1 VCSGAHVPKLP
12 SPLIRILACSV
23 FAVSTQAL
31 TLEQIES
38 SPNLTPERFA
48 SFFRSFNFQFHAE
61 IQSSEIFL
69 GTESGDCDD
78 YAILA
83 SNVLRRHGY
92 RPRLIT
98 IRMPEI
104 VHVVCYI
111 PETNSYLDYNLRAEG
126 SGLVECRPEI
136 SEIARSVAR
145 SYGAKWSS
153 ASEFTFQDG
162 SKRLVQT
169 VVEGRERQFAST
181 RH

>member
-1 VCSGAHVPKLP
+1 VRLLP
-12 SPLIRILACSV
+12 SPLIRIVVCSYLV
-23 FAVSTQAL
+23 AISTQAL

-48 SFFRSFNFQFHAE
+48 GFFRSFNFRFHAE
-61 IQSSEIFL
+61 IQSSEAFL

-92 RPRLIT
+92 RPRLIAV
-98 IRMPEI
+98 RMPKI
-104 VHVVCYI
+104 VHVICYI
-111 PETNSYLDYNLRAEG
+111 PETNSYLDYNLRAQG
-126 SGLVECRPEI
+126 SGLVECRPDI
-136 SEIARSVAR
+136 GEIARSVAR

-162 SKRLVQT
+162 AKRLVQT
-169 VVEGRERQFAST
+169 VVEGREKQFAST
-181 RH
+181 AH